1 MAVLNPYNYKK
12 PANTVVMRAKD
23 QGIQKDITKNGT
35 QKSQQD
41 AYLEQ
46 KVLTAK
52 PQELTFMLYEGLVRF
67 IKTAR
72 IFNEQKN
79 LEKTNETLLKAQAI
93 IVELQSTLNM
103 DYEISTQLDALY
115 DFMYERLVEANL
127 QKSDQPMAEALE
139 IAEQM
144 RDTWKEAMAL
154 V

>member
-1 MAVLNPYNYKK
+1 MAVLNPYNYRK
-12 PANTVVMRAKD
+12 PANAVTMRPADKV
-23 QGIQKDITKNGT
+23 IPKENGK
-35 QKSQQD
+35 QNGAKSQQD
-41 AYLEQ
+41 AYLEH
-46 KVLTAK
+46 KVMSAK
-52 PQELTFMLYEGLVRF
+52 PHELTYMLYEGLVRF

-72 IFNEQKN
+72 VYNEQAN
-79 LEKTNETLLKAQAI
+79 IEKTSESLLKAQAI

-127 QKSDQPMAEALE
+127 KKVDDPMAEALE

-144 RDTWKEAMAL
+144 KDTWKEAMAL

>member
-12 PANTVVMRAKD
+12 PANAVTMRPTEKSIPKDNGKGAGAK
-23 QGIQKDITKNGT
+23 T
-35 QKSQQD
+35 QQD
-41 AYLEQ
+41 SYLEH
-46 KVLTAK
+46 KVMSAK
-52 PQELTFMLYEGLVRF
+52 PHELTFMLYEGLVRF
-67 IKTAR
+67 IKTAQLQNAQNN
-72 IFNEQKN
+72 I
-79 LEKTNETLLKAQAI
+79 EKTSEALLRAQAI

-103 DYEISTQLDALY
+103 DYEVSNQLDALY

-127 QKSDQPMAEALE
+127 KKVDSPMAEALE

>member
-12 PANTVVMRAKD
+12 PANAMAMRQTEKTLTKD
-23 QGIQKDITKNGT
+23 SQKQTT
-35 QKSQQD
+35 SKSQQD

-46 KVLTAK
+46 KVLSAK

-72 IFNEQKN
+72 LHNEQN
-79 LEKTNETLLKAQAI
+79 SIDRTSDALIRAQAI
-93 IVELQSTLNM
+93 VVELQSTLNM
-103 DYEISTQLDALY
+103 DYEISNQLDSLY
-115 DFMYERLVEANL
+115 DFIYDRLVEANL
-127 QKSDQPMAEALE
+127 KKVDEPMSEALE